1 MERTLDPELG
11 PILAKIRKGVSL
23 NEGPNDD
30 GKDFY
35 DFSVSNFVLF
45 EDNSISNKQG
55 NSTDH
60 DQDSYGADG
69 DLTDKQ
75 VSSTDYDQDNY
86 GDYGDYLDE
95 QGDST
100 IYYQDSHFNF
110 SNYFDEYYNLYQD
123 YSENIELWNNKA
135 RSRLLMDQIPY
146 EGYYKVP
153 YIGVENLVTKLIAL
167 HKVTGNETV

>member
-1 MERTLDPELG
+1 MENFILELTLNPELR
-11 PILAKIRKGVSL
+11 PILVKIWKGVSL

-100 IYYQDSHFNF
+100 N
-110 SNYFDEYYNLYQD
+110 
-123 YSENIELWNNKA
+123 
-135 RSRLLMDQIPY
+135 
-146 EGYYKVP
+146 
-153 YIGVENLVTKLIAL
+153 
-167 HKVTGNETV
+167 